1 MKIIAV
7 MLLCVVSITSLA
19 ISLNTSAHSAL
30 PHGSAMIAMSQH
42 DSEPVIDARAK
53 STSNNPSSSKLHIA
67 IVEYP
72 PYEFSYIDQDG
83 KLQFDGVSVTLV
95 KEVFRRLNQT
105 FELQTL
111 PWSRALKLLKEG
123 KIDGLF
129 EVLSRPERLAYA
141 DFTQEVL
148 MQEVVMLFVTEDSEI
163 TFTGELSSLADYQFG
178 MRKDFSYGPYFD
190 TAVEQKVIKHVTA
203 DVESTPLLLKLC
215 TGDIDILVAEKDTIH
230 YVEKEVKALQSSSL
244 RRCKNIKRLEQAVQ
258 STPTYMA
265 FSKQSDIKHVRDRFD
280 QVLRQMKQDGSYQ
293 KIIDEWK
300 RANLDK

>member
-1 MKIIAV
+1 MKIIAII
-7 MLLCVVSITSLA
+7 LLCVVSI
-19 ISLNTSAHSAL
+19 ISLQTSANSVLQQSYMMAKL
-30 PHGSAMIAMSQH
+30 SQH
-42 DSEPVIDARAK
+42 DSEPVVDASAK
-53 STSNNPSSSKLHIA
+53 STSNNSSSSKLRIA

-83 KLQFDGVSVTLV
+83 KQQFDGVSVTLV
-95 KEVFRRLNQT
+95 KEVFKRLNQA

-129 EVLSRPERLAYA
+129 EVLSRPERLVYA
-141 DFTQEVL
+141 DFSQEVL

-163 TFTGELSSLADYQFG
+163 AFTGELSTLADYQFG
-178 MRKDFSYGPYFD
+178 MRKDFSYGPDFD
-190 TAVEQKVIKHVTA
+190 TAVERKVIKHVTA
-203 DVESTPLLLKLC
+203 DVASTTLLLKLC
-215 TGDIDILVAEKDTIH
+215 TGDIDILVAEKDTIY

-265 FSKQSDIKHVRDRFD
+265 FSKQSDIKHVRDEFD

-293 KIIDEWK
+293 RIIDKWRE
-300 RANLDK
+300 ANID